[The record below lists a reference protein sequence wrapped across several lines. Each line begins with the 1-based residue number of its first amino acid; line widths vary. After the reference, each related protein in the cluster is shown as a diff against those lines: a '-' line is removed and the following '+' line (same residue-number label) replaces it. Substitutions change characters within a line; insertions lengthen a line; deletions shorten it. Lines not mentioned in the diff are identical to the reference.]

1 MTVLLPNLLLVGGGV
16 LSGFINSLAGGAAF
30 LLFPL
35 LIGTGLTPMVANASL
50 FVALFPANLVGVIA
64 ARRDVDLA
72 TAQVPQ
78 RAAIATVG
86 GLIGSYLLIHFGADA
101 FERAM
106 PWLLLA
112 ATVLFGGAP
121 LMRHALMKGFGQH
134 GVHQHPA
141 VLALVEFVICVY
153 GGYFGLGMGIVL
165 LAAYS
170 IFGNFNLRRANG
182 IKNLLIAANTVV
194 GIIVYAWA
202 GTIQW
207 QSALTVMMGTAVGG
221 YLSVKFANI
230 VSPSFLRWAMLA
242 WAVLLT
248 ARAFWYA
255 HT

>member
-1 MTVLLPNLLLVGGGV
+1 MSLSLNLLLVGGGV

-35 LIGTGLTPMVANASL
+35 LIATGLTPMVANASL
-50 FVALFPANLVGVIA
+50 FVGLFPANLVGVIA

-72 TAQVPQ
+72 TAQVPR
-78 RAAIATVG
+78 RALIATAG
-86 GLIGSYLLIHFGADA
+86 GLIGSSLLIHFGADA
-101 FERAM
+101 FNRAI

-112 ATVLFGGAP
+112 ATLLFGGAP
-121 LMRHALMKGFGQH
+121 LMRHALTKGFGQH
-134 GVHQHPA
+134 GFHQHPA
-141 VLALVEFVICVY
+141 VLALVEFVLCVY

-194 GIIVYAWA
+194 GIVVYSLA

-207 QSALTVMMGTAVGG
+207 PAALTVMVGTAIGG
-221 YLSVKFANI
+221 YLSVKFANV
-230 VSPSFLRWAMLA
+230 VSPTFLRWAMLA

-255 HT
+255 HP

>member
-1 MTVLLPNLLLVGGGV
+1 MSLLPSLLLVGGGV
-16 LSGFINSLAGGAAF
+16 LSGFINSLAGGSAF

-35 LIGTGLTPMVANASL
+35 LISTGLTPMVANASL
-50 FVALFPANLVGVIA
+50 FVGLLPANLVGVIA

-72 TAQVPQ
+72 TAKVPQ
-78 RAAIATVG
+78 RAAIASIG
-86 GLIGSYLLIHFGADA
+86 GLIGSYLLIHFGAVA

-106 PWLLLA
+106 PWLLLV
-112 ATVLFGGAP
+112 ATLLFGGAP

-134 GVHQHPA
+134 GFHQHPA
-141 VLALVEFVICVY
+141 VLALVEFMLCVY

-182 IKNLLIAANTVV
+182 IKNMLIAANTLV
-194 GIIVYAWA
+194 GIVVYAIA

-207 QSALTVMMGTAVGG
+207 PAALTVMMGTAVGG
-221 YLSVKFANI
+221 YLSVKFANL
-230 VSPSFLRWAMLA
+230 VSPGFLRWAMLV

-255 HT
+255 NT